1 MAENNG
7 DLGPLDCKV
16 CWIRY
21 NTDDRRP
28 RILDCGHTFCTKCLV
43 TSAGKKTLRCPS
55 CRTSYKINSVSSV
68 SININIEDFLEST
81 GLLASPQ
88 STAGICAEHPDYPL
102 FFYCLQH
109 QVWMCYMCKNLNHPD
124 IDSCDVISYE
134 NYLLRLKK
142 KGQNIFLNQIEHCNR
157 ISEVI
162 ERKTNEI
169 NYIIDGYN
177 QQIQTLYAR
186 IYTLRQSI
194 GVLVNEHSEMAR
206 VQHEGKLGCQELRKA
221 HRDLNQTTNLVEM
234 EQTMSNL
241 LYWQQTTQ
249 EWMDFTKKCCNI
261 PATLDESEEG
271 MKTKLY
277 MNSSDQQKTCIH
289 DAQKR
294 NNDKKFQILKT
305 KYLKTDN
312 KMNEEHK
319 RFNISV
325 IEDIVN
331 ISDGLLLDNS
341 DKPPAVNIMRSV
353 TGPSGLPMISNDQPS
368 NLNNVPQIQMSI
380 FKEMKQIKPGLTA
393 NPVTPFTIDITL
405 KVLQKLIPW
414 LLRCRGQIVAVDAS
428 SDQQE
433 HEQTNYAEVSELEK
447 KIHLHSLRNYAYQPS
462 PSSIML
468 PYGKLLRL
476 ARDYGAL
483 AFLDFNWGSAH
494 GRIYVRLKRNSA
506 QGNQFLQFCT
516 GYDGR
521 TYVGTH
527 LLQIFNKDNPGEC
540 IIVGENDPKQPL
552 SASLTNIGYSS
563 NGQYSRPWSPGLVW
577 GGWGTCSTQFGI
589 TLRHWTGGLPAPS
602 CFGWIESGLE
612 ILQSAVLHPNI
623 SQVKVVDCGVVI
635 S

>member
-261 PATLDESEEG
+261 PATLDESEE
-271 MKTKLY
+271 
-277 MNSSDQQKTCIH
+277 
-289 DAQKR
+289 
-294 NNDKKFQILKT
+294 
-305 KYLKTDN
+305 
-312 KMNEEHK
+312 
-319 RFNISV
+319 
-325 IEDIVN
+325 
-331 ISDGLLLDNS
+331 
-341 DKPPAVNIMRSV
+341 
-353 TGPSGLPMISNDQPS
+353 
-368 NLNNVPQIQMSI
+368 
-380 FKEMKQIKPGLTA
+380 
-393 NPVTPFTIDITL
+393 
-405 KVLQKLIPW
+405 VLQKLIPW